1 MSNPLLQLKNLT
13 ITLKSGKDN
22 FNIIDDVSLYINETE
37 VIGIVGESGSG
48 KSITALSILSLLPK
62 GISITKGNIEFN
74 GIDTLSLRKEEI
86 TNLRG
91 KDISMIFQEPMTSLN
106 PVYTIGT
113 QISECLLLHSNISR
127 SQAREETLKVMVKV
141 GLTNPEELYL
151 NYPHQLSGGMRQRVM
166 IAMAIICKP
175 KLIIADEPTTAL
187 DVTIQAQI
195 LELLKKINKDSNT
208 AILFISHDLGVV
220 RNICNRVAVMYAGN
234 IVEEASAEEIF
245 KNPLHPYTKGL
256 IESIPTKG
264 KKGLPLFSIAGNVP
278 PIGKTDSTS
287 CPFASRCL
295 SAKELCSVK
304 TPKLIEINSGHK
316 VRCFLYD
323 EKE

>member
-1 MSNPLLQLKNLT
+1 MSNPLLQLRNLT
-13 ITLKSGKDN
+13 ITFKSGKDN
-22 FNIIDDVSLYINETE
+22 FNIIDDVSFYINETE
-37 VIGIVGESGSG
+37 VLGIVGESGSG

-62 GISITKGNIEFN
+62 GISITKGNIAFN

-106 PVYTIGT
+106 PVYTIGA

-127 SQAREETLKVMVKV
+127 SAAKEETLKVMVKV
-141 GLTNPEELYL
+141 GLTNPEELYS

-220 RNICNRVAVMYAGN
+220 RNICNRVAVMYAGS

-256 IESIPTKG
+256 IESIPSKG
-264 KKGLPLFSIAGNVP
+264 KKGFPLFSIQGNVP
-278 PIGKTDSTS
+278 PIGETDSNS

-304 TPKLIEINSGHK
+304 TPKLVEINSGHK
-316 VRCFLYD
+316 VRCFLND